1 MNSRLKASNP
11 PPLIQL
17 ADMNVLVFDIE
28 TIPDVETGR
37 RLYQLKD
44 LSDDDVAKVMSSKQI
59 QKTGK
64 SNFLPLYLH
73 RVVAIS
79 TMLRTKESIKVWSL
93 GVSDSSEKE
102 IITRF
107 FDGID
112 RYLPTLVSWNGSGF
126 DLPVLHYRSLLHGVN
141 ARRYWETGEDDR
153 EFRFNNYLS
162 RYHWRHIDLMDI
174 LAGFNMRAAAS
185 LESTAVML
193 GFPGKLGMSGDRV
206 WETFQHGEIDRI
218 RNYCETDVLNTFLVY
233 LRWELVR
240 GNLTG
245 DSYSAECERVQKF
258 LEESDGEHFKEFLS
272 VWKERSADI
281 AS

>member
-1 MNSRLKASNP
+1 MN
-11 PPLIQL
+11 I
-17 ADMNVLVFDIE
+17 LVFDIE
-28 TIPDVETGR
+28 TVPDVKTGR
-37 RLYQLKD
+37 RLYQLEG
-44 LSDDDVAKVMSSKQI
+44 LSDDDVAKVMSSKQV

-64 SNFLPLYLH
+64 SDFLPLYLH

-79 TMLRTKESIKVWSL
+79 TLLCTTGSIRVWSL
-93 GVSDSSEKE
+93 GSSDSSEKE

-112 RYLPTLVSWNGSGF
+112 RYSPTLVSWNGSGF

-141 ARRYWETGEDDR
+141 AGRYWETGEGER

-174 LAGFNMRAAAS
+174 LAGFNLRATAP
-185 LESTAVML
+185 LESIAVML

-206 WETFQHGEIDRI
+206 WEAFQHDGTDKI

-233 LRWELVR
+233 LRWELIRGTLSEDHYRAQCDRVR
-240 GNLTG
+240 
-245 DSYSAECERVQKF
+245 AF
-258 LEESDGEHFKEFLS
+258 LKESDGGHFSEFLA
-272 VWKERSADI
+272 VWEAGSADT
-281 AS
+281 AP